1 MENGVMLLQ
10 IVEPDEAKVLDD
22 TRVWG
27 VGIDLGTTHSV
38 VAYAQNG
45 IPTLLHQASDRGLLP
60 SVVAYDPE
68 GHVWVGEQAKKML
81 QTHPEWVVSSVKRL
95 MGRALG
101 DDALMHFPHP
111 VRETEH
117 GLSLELGQRL
127 LTPTEVSADIL
138 REVSRTIEA
147 RLGYAVSKAV
157 ITVPA
162 YFDEAAREATRNAA
176 KLAGFDVLRLLN
188 EPTAAALAYDLGMHP
203 EGVYGVYDLGGGTFD
218 FSLLK
223 MEKGIFRVLAT
234 GGDLAL
240 GGDDVDQAIA
250 VHALKNRFHKL
261 SFEQQKQV
269 LEKARDIK
277 ERLSLEPT
285 AVLELG
291 EAFGDTLGE
300 GIPQQVLL
308 SQKDLNLLVEP
319 LINRTL
325 FLVQRVLKDAAVDTE
340 ALSGVICVGGSTRL
354 AFVQEALTHFFQ
366 RPPLTSL
373 DPDYAVAMG
382 AAKQAEA
389 LTRGASHLL
398 LDITPLSLGIETM
411 GGLVERLISRN
422 APIPTQV
429 FQTFTTFQ
437 DNQSAMKIHV
447 VQGEREM
454 VKDCRSLAHFEL
466 RGIPPLPAGMA
477 RICVTFSL
485 DADGLLTVRA
495 QEKTTHLFQEI
506 EVKPSYGLGADR
518 MRQLLEESRQFAS
531 EDVLTRL
538 WEQKKV
544 EALQS
549 LREIEKLLRR
559 NPAFLSENEVE
570 LLNQACLALRQAT
583 EGAPLQQLSDQLE
596 TFTRCCLPFMEKALQ
611 ETIRDGARRL

>member
-1 MENGVMLLQ
+1 MLLQ
-10 IVEPDEAKVLDD
+10 ISEPEAKISDD

-38 VAYAQNG
+38 VAYAQRG
-45 IPTLLHQASDRGLLP
+45 ISTILNQASGKGLLP
-60 SVVAYDPE
+60 SIVAYDPE
-68 GHVWVGEQAKKML
+68 GPIWVGEQAKNRL
-81 QTHPEWVVSSVKRL
+81 QTHPEQVVSSIKRL
-95 MGRALG
+95 MGRTLG

-111 VRETEH
+111 VRETED
-117 GLSLELGQRL
+117 GLVLELGQQV
-127 LTPTEVSADIL
+127 LTPTEISADIL
-138 REVSRTIEA
+138 REIARTIET
-147 RLGYAVSKAV
+147 RLGYPVSKAV

-162 YFDEAAREATRNAA
+162 YFDEGAREATRNAA
-176 KLAGFDVLRLLN
+176 QLAGFDVLRLLN
-188 EPTAAALAYDLGMHP
+188 EPTAAALAYDLDTHP
-203 EGVYGVYDLGGGTFD
+203 EGLYGVYDLGGGTFD

-261 SFEQQKQV
+261 SFEQQKQI
-269 LEKARDIK
+269 LEKAKQTK
-277 ERLSLEPT
+277 EKLSLEPS

-291 EAFGDTLGE
+291 DGLGDGA
-300 GIPQQVLL
+300 PQQVLF
-308 SQKDLNLLVEP
+308 SQKTLNLLVEP
-319 LINRTL
+319 FVNRTL
-325 FLVQRVLKDAAVDTE
+325 FLVQRVLKDAGIDKAS
-340 ALSGVICVGGSTRL
+340 LSGVICVGGSTRL
-354 AFVQEALTHFFQ
+354 AYVQQALTDFFQ

-411 GGLVERLISRN
+411 GGVVERLIPRN

-429 FQTFTTFQ
+429 SQTFTTFQ

-466 RGIPPLPAGMA
+466 KGIPPMPAGMA
-477 RICVTFSL
+477 RIHVMFSL

-495 QEKTTHLFQEI
+495 QEKTTQLFQEI
-506 EVKPSYGLGADR
+506 EVKPTYGLGPDK
-518 MRQLLEESRQFAS
+518 MRQLLEESRKFAS
-531 EDVLTRL
+531 EDLLKRL
-538 WEQKKV
+538 WEQKKL

-549 LREIEKLLRR
+549 LREVEKLLKQK
-559 NPAFLSENEVE
+559 PAFLSQADIDA
-570 LLNQACLALRQAT
+570 LTQACLELRHAI
-583 EGAPLQQLSDQLE
+583 EGERLQQLSEQLQ
-596 TFTRCCLPFMEKALQ
+596 TFTHCCLPFIERALQ
-611 ETIRDGARRL
+611 DAIQDGTPHFQI